1 MNERRDNRRR
11 TDDVTGL
18 SNLSHFMEETSFLVR
33 GSGEGTLAFI
43 YMDIENFKEYNQSYG
58 FHAGNDFLRQIADL
72 LREAF
77 PDAVLARLH
86 EDHFVVVVA
95 NEQIVERIERVEER
109 VKGYAKAAQVVMK
122 AGIYVPDGGVTDV
135 ALILDRAKL
144 ACESIKRL
152 YDKYW
157 CYFDESLE
165 EQQKLRQYIAS
176 HFQTALENGE
186 IQVYYQ
192 PEIRVMTRKICG
204 FEALAR
210 WLDPY
215 YGMISPGV
223 FVEVLE
229 EAHLSDKLD
238 LYIIRQVCRDFQTV
252 REHCGEGWQL
262 AHISVNLSRVD
273 FLLRDMF
280 EAIEE
285 IRRETGTRREQLHIE
300 VTESAIGDELMQ
312 EELARF
318 REAGYE
324 LWMDDF
330 GSGYSSLNTLVQYE
344 FDVLKIDMQ
353 FMRNFDKQPK
363 TRTLLKGIVNL
374 AKDLGLHTLT
384 EGVETEE
391 QFEFLRSIGCEI
403 VQGYLFGRPL
413 PLAESTSLYAGPGS
427 KLAIE
432 SMSSEAYYRDI
443 GTLNVLSTFPFASL
457 EERRE
462 QLNDLA
468 FAILE
473 YAWDGGG
480 TKCLYA
486 NNEFRNFLIS
496 VSVSDV
502 EELERSFTESS
513 LSQHK
518 RFQRMILQG
527 HRTGE
532 EQMSDVVINGNICNI
547 RIKVIAHDPDRN
559 RVAVGVIAANSS
571 TSESSRRGA
580 YTRLAVQHLLEL
592 YTRID
597 LFSEKGAVVNL
608 YVGETQGRVTDIVA
622 TNRGAVLRYAQ
633 EYIAFGER
641 WQFCRFYDMRVVPRR
656 LQESGCN
663 HLSAL
668 FHTKN
673 DFDDTRMQLYTI
685 IPFKFDG
692 QMHYLSL
699 VRDLSNVE
707 LELPAGMLGI
717 SGRRGNKNGR
727 RSTDEG

>member
-58 FHAGNDFLRQIADL
+58 FQAGNEFLRQIAEL
-72 LREAF
+72 LKESF

-86 EDHFVVVVA
+86 EDHFVVVVM

-122 AGIYVPDGGVTDV
+122 AGIYVPDSGITDV

-176 HFQTALENGE
+176 HFQTALERGE

-192 PEIRVMTRKICG
+192 PEIRVMTREICG

-210 WLDPY
+210 WLDPD

-229 EAHLSDKLD
+229 QAHLSDKLD
-238 LYIIRQVCRDFQTV
+238 LYIIRQVCLDLQTIRA
-252 REHCGEGWQL
+252 RESEGCKPTRV
-262 AHISVNLSRVD
+262 SVNLSRVD
-273 FLLRDMF
+273 FLLQDMF
-280 EAIEE
+280 GAIEE
-285 IRRETGTRREQLHIE
+285 ICRETGTRREQLHIE

-312 EELARF
+312 EELNKF
-318 REAGYE
+318 RQAGYE

-353 FMRNFDKQPK
+353 FMRDFDKQPK

-413 PLAESTSLYAGPGS
+413 PLEETIRQHMNSQSGLGFEPLDSA
-427 KLAIE
+427 K
-432 SMSSEAYYRDI
+432 YYHDI

-457 EERRE
+457 EERRD

-473 YAWDGGG
+473 HAWEGE
-480 TKCLYA
+480 TRCLYA

-496 VSVSDV
+496 VGVSGL
-502 EELERSFTESS
+502 EELERQFSS
-513 LSQHK
+513 SDLSQRK
-518 RFQRMILQG
+518 RYQRLVLRG
-527 HRTGE
+527 LKTGQ
-532 EQMSDVVINGNICNI
+532 EQMSDTVVNGNICNI
-547 RIKVIAHDPDRN
+547 RIKAIAHDHARN
-559 RVAVGVIAANSS
+559 RVAIGVIAVNSS
-571 TSESSRRGA
+571 ASESSRRGA
-580 YTRLAVQHLLEL
+580 YTRLALQHLLEL
-592 YTRID
+592 FTRID
-597 LFSEKGAVVNL
+597 LFNERGAVVNL

-656 LQESGCN
+656 LHESGEN

-673 DFDDTRMQLYTI
+673 DFGDMRLELYTI
-685 IPFKFDG
+685 IPFNFDG

-699 VRDLSNVE
+699 VRDVSNVG
-707 LELPAGMLGI
+707 LDLPTGMV
-717 SGRRGNKNGR
+717 GRGSWYGNRDSR
-727 RSTDEG
+727 RNRDEG